1 MYPYSSLFKVRGGLK
16 DCAVGRR
23 NVNSVYLLLPAATAT
38 ATTDANQDKK
48 NQTCDTATNDP
59 VNLG

>member
-1 MYPYSSLFKVRGGLK
+1 LFKIRGGFN

-23 NVNSVYLLLPAATAT
+23 NVNSGFLIPAATA

-59 VNLG
+59 VNLI